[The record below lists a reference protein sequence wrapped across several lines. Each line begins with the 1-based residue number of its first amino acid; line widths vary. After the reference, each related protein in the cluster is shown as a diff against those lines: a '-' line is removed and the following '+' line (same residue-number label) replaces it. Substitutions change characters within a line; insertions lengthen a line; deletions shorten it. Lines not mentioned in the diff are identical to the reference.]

1 MILQSYEK
9 SCAEQNNFI
18 CFLCQ
23 DGVSLPFGA
32 KLHISEQKAK
42 VFSDNTCNN
51 EKKGLPLQKFPAD
64 NGLSTML
71 AMYQR
76 NVQMFIICF
85 NKPHIMYLKE

>member
-1 MILQSYEK
+1 M
-9 SCAEQNNFI
+9 F
-18 CFLCQ
+18 
-23 DGVSLPFGA
+23 
-32 KLHISEQKAK
+32 
-42 VFSDNTCNN
+42 FSDNTCNN